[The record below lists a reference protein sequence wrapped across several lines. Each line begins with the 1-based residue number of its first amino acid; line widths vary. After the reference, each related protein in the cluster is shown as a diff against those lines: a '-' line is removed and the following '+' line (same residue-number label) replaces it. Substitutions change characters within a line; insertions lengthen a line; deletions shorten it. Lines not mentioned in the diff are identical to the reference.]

1 MSNQDT
7 SLNPEWKKRI
17 KQVGKRAFEVEE
29 MLRLG
34 FLEPSD
40 LNVEEFEKAA
50 KDLKNVRNK
59 LEKTNIEIESLN
71 NVEIA
76 IDKIRSKRI
85 KEVKIKAELRKTNK
99 EKEKKLRLEQNKK
112 NRIEFPKFLGRE
124 VSNRL
129 EFNGGNEERLK
140 RNGLPKI
147 NSFTELAS
155 LLGLEPKIL
164 QWLTYNREDSS
175 VDHYTRF
182 YISKRSGGERLIS
195 SPKPTLRKAQNWILK
210 EILEKIKLHPAAMAF
225 RSGVSVLDNAS
236 LHTRKEIVL
245 RIDIKD
251 FFPSIVF
258 PRVRGFFESLGYNPG
273 ISSVLALI
281 CTDSPRVLLNQQNK
295 SYFVEVGKRCLPQGA
310 CTSPNLANLI
320 TNNLDKR
327 ISAYADKS
335 KWIYSRYADDLILST
350 NAIMKNPNCLI
361 SGISKIISDEGFQVN
376 QKKTRI
382 MRKSSRQ
389 IVTGLLV
396 NDGVRLTKRD
406 LHRFRAFLHN
416 CEIKGIEKVSNEI
429 GKDAVSFAKGYLSYI
444 NMISPLQANKI
455 LEKNNWLLSKK

>member
-1 MSNQDT
+1 MKNQDT
-7 SLNPEWKKRI
+7 SLNPEWARRI
-17 KQVGKRAFEVEE
+17 KQVGMRAFEVEE

-34 FLEPSD
+34 FLEPND
-40 LNVEEFEKAA
+40 LNIEEFEKAA
-50 KDLKNVRNK
+50 LNLKDIRNK
-59 LEKTNIEIESLN
+59 LQKTNIEIESLN

-85 KEVKIKAELRKTNK
+85 KDVKIKAELRKVNK
-99 EKEKKLRLEQNKK
+99 EKEKTRRLEENKS
-112 NRIEFPKFLGRE
+112 NRINCPNFLGRE

-129 EFNGGNEERLK
+129 KFIGGDEELVI

-147 NSFTELAS
+147 ISFLDLSSA
-155 LLGLEPKIL
+155 LGLDPKDL
-164 QWLTYNREDSS
+164 QWLVYSREDSS

-182 YISKRSGGERLIS
+182 YIPKRSGEKRLIS
-195 SPKPTLRKAQNWILK
+195 SPKPILRKAQSWVLN

-225 RSGVSVLDNAS
+225 RSGVSILDNAS
-236 LHTRKEIVL
+236 LHVKKEIVL
-245 RIDIKD
+245 RIDLKD

-258 PRVRGFFESLGYNPG
+258 PRVRGFYESLGYNPG
-273 ISSVLALI
+273 VASVLALL
-281 CTDSPRVLLNQQNK
+281 CTDSPRVLLKQDDK
-295 SYFVEVGKRCLPQGA
+295 SYFVEVGERCLPQGA

-320 TNNLDKR
+320 SNNLDKR
-327 ISAYADKS
+327 ISAYAEKS

-350 NAIMKNPNCLI
+350 KEKIKNPQGLI
-361 SGISKIISDEGFQVN
+361 NGISKIISDEGFVVN

-444 NMISPLQANKI
+444 NMISPLQANKF

>member
-34 FLEPSD
+34 FLEPSN

-50 KDLKNVRNK
+50 QDLQNVRNK

-99 EKEKKLRLEQNKK
+99 EKEKKLRLEENKK
-112 NRIEFPKFLGRE
+112 NRIQFPKFLGRE

-129 EFNGGNEERLK
+129 KFIGGNEERLES
-140 RNGLPKI
+140 NGLPKI
-147 NSFTELAS
+147 NAFTELAS
-155 LLGLEPKIL
+155 VLELEPENL
-164 QWLTYNREDSS
+164 QWLIYNREDSS
-175 VDHYTRF
+175 IDHYTRF
-182 YISKRSGGERLIS
+182 YISKRSGGKRLIS

-236 LHTRKEIVL
+236 LHTSKEIVL

-273 ISSVLALI
+273 ISSVFALL

-295 SYFVEVGKRCLPQGA
+295 SYFVEVGERCLPQGA

-327 ISAYADKS
+327 VSAYAVKS

-350 NAIMKNPNCLI
+350 KEKIKNPDFLI
-361 SGISKIISDEGFQVN
+361 SGISRIISDEGFQVN

-406 LHRFRAFLHN
+406 LHRFRAFFHN
-416 CEIKGIEKVSNEI
+416 CKTKGIEKVSNEI
-429 GKDAVSFAKGYLSYI
+429 GKDAISFARGYLAYV
-444 NMISPLQANKI
+444 NMISPSEANKFI
-455 LEKNNWLLSKK
+455 EKNSWLLTAK

>member
-50 KDLKNVRNK
+50 QDLHNVRNK

-85 KEVKIKAELRKTNK
+85 KDVKIKAELRKTNK
-99 EKEKKLRLEQNKK
+99 EKEKKLRSEQNKK

-147 NSFTELAS
+147 TYFTELAS
-155 LLGLEPKIL
+155 LLGLQPESL

-182 YISKRSGGERLIS
+182 YISKRSGGKRLIS

-258 PRVRGFFESLGYNPG
+258 HRVRGFFESLGYNPG

-295 SYFVEVGKRCLPQGA
+295 SYFVEVAKRSLPQGA

-350 NAIMKNPNCLI
+350 NARMKKPDSFI

-429 GKDAVSFAKGYLSYI
+429 GKDAVSFARGYLSYI
-444 NMISPLQANKI
+444 NMISPLQANKL
-455 LEKNNWLLSKK
+455 LEKNSWLISKK